1 MEAVSTSNS
10 TYTPSLT
17 IIGGGPGGYEAAMV
31 AAKLG
36 ANVTV
41 IERKG
46 MGGSAVLT
54 DVVPSKTLI
63 ATADSMRRVDAA
75 KDLGVDLGAG
85 AEPRAVMAEVD
96 RRILEIAGEQSR
108 DIQQVLERRGV
119 RVIHGSGK
127 VVGPHE
133 VEVRRHDDE
142 GAEPEVITS
151 DAILLAVGASPREL
165 PSAKPDGERIFNWTQ
180 LYSLSEVPEHMIV
193 VGSGVT
199 GAEFA
204 SAYDQ
209 IGAEVTLVS
218 SREHVLPGE
227 DQDAAE
233 LLEDVFESNG
243 VNVVARSRA
252 EGAERTEDG
261 VRVHLSGEGAKET
274 PYIEGSHVLFAVG
287 GIPNTADLG
296 LEEVGVKL
304 SESGH
309 IEVDG
314 VSRTS
319 VPSIYAAGDCTGVF
333 ALASVAAMQ
342 GRIAVA
348 HLMGDAVKPLR
359 PHLVASNIFTSPEIA
374 TVGVTQAQVDSD
386 QYQADVV
393 KLDFSTN
400 PRAKMQGVT
409 EGFVKIFARK
419 GSGTVIGGVVVAPR
433 ASELI
438 WSLALAVTHKLH
450 VDDLADTFTVYP
462 SMAGSLAEA
471 ARRLHVRL

>member
-1 MEAVSTSNS
+1 MGPVSTSNS

-46 MGGSAVLT
+46 IGGSAVLT

-96 RRILEIAGEQSR
+96 RRILAIAGEQSR

-119 RVIHGSGK
+119 RVIHGTGT

-133 VEVRRHDDE
+133 VQVHRHDDAE
-142 GAEPEVITS
+142 AEPEVISS

-165 PSAKPDGERIFNWTQ
+165 PTAKPDGERIFNWTQ
-180 LYSLSEVPEHMIV
+180 LYSLTDVPEHMIV

-233 LLEDVFESNG
+233 LLEDVFEANG

-252 EGAERTEDG
+252 ESAERTETG
-261 VRVHLSGEGAKET
+261 VRVHLSGDGAKDT
-274 PYIEGSHVLFAVG
+274 PYVDGSHVLFAVG

-296 LEEVGVKL
+296 LEAAGVEL
-304 SESGH
+304 TESGH
-309 IEVDG
+309 IKVDG

-374 TVGVTQAQVDSD
+374 TVGVTQAQVDSG

-393 KLDFSTN
+393 RLDFSTN

-409 EGFVKIFARK
+409 EGFAKVFARK

-471 ARRLHVRL
+471 ARRLHVHL